1 MAGEQHLSSLQDLIF
16 CTVTQGV
23 ALGYLIV
30 PRWGLK
36 LITLSHILLEI
47 LFLQAMLAPFGAKTD
62 AHYQPNK
69 PMLNYYI
76 NTIFIVLFLRG

>member
-30 PRWGLK
+30 PLWGK
-36 LITLSHILLEI
+36 YKVRS
-47 LFLQAMLAPFGAKTD
+47 KD
-62 AHYQPNK
+62 
-69 PMLNYYI
+69 
-76 NTIFIVLFLRG
+76 